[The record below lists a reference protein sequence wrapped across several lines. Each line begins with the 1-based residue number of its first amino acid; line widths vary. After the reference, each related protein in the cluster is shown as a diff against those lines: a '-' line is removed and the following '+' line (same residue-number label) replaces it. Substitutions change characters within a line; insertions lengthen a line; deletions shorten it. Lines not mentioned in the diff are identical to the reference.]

1 VQLEAINFSLGF
13 CGHARQWQ
21 VPTVALRWLG
31 CCISILSNHGSKGP
45 ADVSRGAAGPGGP
58 CQARSGQGLK
68 PEANLNFKLTVLR
81 P

>member
-1 VQLEAINFSLGF
+1 MQLEAINFSLRF

-21 VPTVALRWLG
+21 VPTEVAGLLHPH
-31 CCISILSNHGSKGP
+31 NHGSKGP

-58 CQARSGQGLK
+58 YQARSGQGLK
-68 PEANLNFKLTVLR
+68 PEANLNLTVLR